1 MAKKPLITDLS
12 RRERQI
18 MDIVYQLGNVHAV
31 EVESLLPEPPRN
43 ATVRKLLRKLED
55 KGFLR
60 HKREGKRFV
69 YSPTIPAD
77 KAKISALD
85 HLLDTFFMGSAAN
98 AVVALLD
105 RSKSNLTDEERATI
119 LRRIEESRKRGR

>member
-1 MAKKPLITDLS
+1 MAKKRLITDLS

-18 MDIVYQLGNVHAV
+18 MDIVYQLGHVTAV
-31 EVESLLPEPPRN
+31 EVEKLLPDPPGN
-43 ATVRKLLRKLED
+43 ATVRKLLRKLEE
-55 KGFLR
+55 KEFLC
-60 HKREGKRFV
+60 HKREGKRFI

-105 RSKSNLTDEERATI
+105 RSQSKLTDEEREAI
-119 LRRIEESRKRGR
+119 LRRIEESRKEGR